1 MVPVDIAAIGATLVT
16 LHLFF
21 RKDIP
26 PAYDLVLLKSPANAI
41 KDPATFRTGWIV
53 LILLLVGFF
62 VLEPLGIP
70 VSAIAAAGAIILLAV
85 AKRGHAINT
94 GKVLR
99 GAPWQIV
106 IFSLGM
112 YLVVY
117 GLRNAGLTEY
127 LSGVLN
133 VLADKGLWAA
143 TLGTGFLT
151 AFLSSIM
158 NNMPSVLVG
167 ALSIDGST
175 ATGVI
180 KEAMIYANVIGCD
193 LGPKITPIG
202 SLATLLWLHVLSQKN
217 MTISWGYYFRTGIV
231 MTLPVLFV
239 TLAALAL
246 RLSFTLS

>member
-1 MVPVDIAAIGATLVT
+1 MADRHLLIGDVP
-16 LHLFF
+16 
-21 RKDIP
+21 
-26 PAYDLVLLKSPANAI
+26 
-41 KDPATFRTGWIV
+41 
-53 LILLLVGFF
+53 
-62 VLEPLGIP
+62 
-70 VSAIAAAGAIILLAV
+70 
-85 AKRGHAINT
+85 
-94 GKVLR
+94 
-99 GAPWQIV
+99 
-106 IFSLGM
+106 
-112 YLVVY
+112 VVY

-158 NNMPSVLVG
+158 NNMPTVLVG

-202 SLATLLWLHVLSQKN
+202 SPATLLWLHVLSQKN
-217 MTISWGYYFRTGIV
+217 MTITGDTISA
-231 MTLPVLFV
+231 PG
-239 TLAALAL
+239 
-246 RLSFTLS
+246 SS